1 MQLKPLALI
10 ILLFFFVVSFSRAQ
24 NLGGLTGLLNIPSAH
39 MQKDGT
45 MMLGAHFLD
54 PSIGDYGAYDH
65 LKNEFNALALFGTV
79 TFLPFVE
86 GEFRY
91 TFLLGV
97 ENWEENSYFGDRMM
111 SVKIRLL
118 NGDNRKW
125 PSISLG
131 FEDFVSLAAFIIDA
145 SSPSYFASNYIVA
158 SKKVQPFKHL
168 FLDFTLGYGYNLSH
182 ALMKSSPERLQHD
195 GLFGGLEL
203 RLHDTSP
210 FGLMLEYDSRYWNAG
225 FRLLIFKHIH
235 LLASMNENRGFSG
248 GFTYKF
254 VL

>member
-1 MQLKPLALI
+1 MQLKPLSLTI
-10 ILLFFFVVSFSRAQ
+10 ILFFFAVFSSKAQ
-24 NLGGLTGLLNIPSAH
+24 NLGGLTGLLNTPSAH

-54 PSIGDYGAYDH
+54 RSIGDYSAFRH
-65 LKNEFNALALFGTV
+65 IKSEFDALALFGTV

-91 TFLLGV
+91 TFMLGHQR
-97 ENWEENSYFGDRMM
+97 NSYFGDRMM
-111 SVKIRLL
+111 SVKVRLL

-125 PSISLG
+125 PTVSLG

-145 SSPSYFASNYIVA
+145 SSPSFFASNYVVA

-168 FLDFTLGYGYNLSH
+168 FLDFTVGYGYSLSH
-182 ALMKSSPERLQHD
+182 ALMKLSPKRLQHD
-195 GLFGGLEL
+195 GLFGGVEL
-203 RLHDTSP
+203 RLQENSP
-210 FGLMLEYDSRYWNAG
+210 FGLMFEYDSRYWNAG
-225 FRLLIFKHIH
+225 FRLLILKHIQ